1 MEIGNNAEFRGYLA
15 AQTQLKEL
23 SRRTYT
29 SHYTKVRNGI
39 GQDIIEAEEDDIID
53 YLNSVQE
60 DGASINS
67 YLNYLSLA
75 ISVRRHHKVRTGQL
89 DRMRNTMIARK
100 EANKQANNRSII
112 EAGLPTISEIESHLD
127 LAWNEGRWRD
137 FIILYLIIKYHTR
150 NKDID
155 VAIVRDIK
163 LAKNDN
169 INFLVAKNT
178 HINFIRN
185 NYKTKDKYGRKSFSI
200 KNRRFMA
207 AVFNY
212 LEEVD
217 DAGDKYIWLL
227 ADKDNNHIKS
237 DSIQKYISRVT
248 INGIGQQQYNKVY
261 VTHAAKSC
269 NVQLLKSISERRGTS
284 VEMLLSAY
292 DLGAK

>member
-1 MEIGNNAEFRGYLA
+1 METGNNAEFRGYLA

-100 EANKQANNRSII
+100 EANKRANNRSII
-112 EAGLPTISEIESHLD
+112 EAGLPTISEIEAHLD

-137 FIILYLIIKYHTR
+137 FVILYLIIKYHTR

-169 INFLVAKNT
+169 INFLVAKK
-178 HINFIRN
+178 HS
-185 NYKTKDKYGRKSFSI
+185 Y
-200 KNRRFMA
+200 
-207 AVFNY
+207 
-212 LEEVD
+212 
-217 DAGDKYIWLL
+217 
-227 ADKDNNHIKS
+227 
-237 DSIQKYISRVT
+237 
-248 INGIGQQQYNKVY
+248 
-261 VTHAAKSC
+261 
-269 NVQLLKSISERRGTS
+269 
-284 VEMLLSAY
+284 
-292 DLGAK
+292 

>member
-1 MEIGNNAEFRGYLA
+1 MEPAGNAEFKSYLS

-39 GQDIIEAEEDDIID
+39 GEDLIEAEEDDIID
-53 YLNSVQE
+53 YLNSVKE

-89 DRMRNTMIARK
+89 DRMRNTMLARK
-100 EANKQANNRSII
+100 EANKSANNRSII
-112 EAGLPTISEIESHLD
+112 EAGLPTISEIEAHLE
-127 LAWNEGRWRD
+127 LAWNESRFRD

-150 NKDID
+150 NRDID

-200 KNRRFMA
+200 KNRRFMS

-212 LEEVD
+212 LEEVED
-217 DAGDKYIWLL
+217 SGDKYIWLL
-227 ADKDNNHIKS
+227 ADKNNNHIKP

-248 INGIGQQQYNKVY
+248 INGVGQTTYNKVW
-261 VTHAAKSC
+261 VTFAAKSC